1 MKIRYGVVT
10 IHIGKPYD
18 HHEAMTFKVKEGSS
32 YISQGMKLGKIAIID
47 FVEKNFRN
55 PKPKDFRY
63 IESISE
69 IKVNRFTV

>member
-1 MKIRYGVVT
+1 MRIKYGVVT

-47 FVEKNFRN
+47 FVEKNFHN

-63 IESISE
+63 VESISE
-69 IKVNRFTV
+69 IKVDRFTV